1 MFRAAIA
8 ARAAIGRTR
17 GTGQRATILQ
27 SKGCEPVSADSFEP
41 KQESEPG
48 RMLDKSAATA
58 SDVAPSRAA
67 GLPEDAAAGERRR
80 VTIRYR
86 LACLVLA
93 CVLPVWLAVGLL
105 VSYNYEDRRS
115 TIESHM
121 LDTARALSLVVDR
134 ELASIQATLEA
145 LATSPSLTAGDFAAF
160 HSQARAV
167 LKQYP
172 GADIILADKTGQQ
185 LVNSFQPAG
194 VPLPKRNV
202 PDTVRRVYQTG
213 RPSITNM
220 FKGAVTGRP
229 LISVDVPVFRNGR
242 VVYDLALTTP
252 TDHFAI
258 VLSQQHLPPEWVGT
272 IIDGN
277 YVVVART
284 RFSEQLVGR
293 ATGQGLLQYL
303 VKAPE
308 GTAEIRNLENIP
320 VFASFSR
327 SAASGWAVVIGV
339 PRAQVRAEIWRW
351 LRWAVLGAAL
361 LSIVG
366 VALALLMG
374 RSIARSIQA
383 LIAPALALGR
393 GESISLGHLDLQETH
408 EVGESLARASQLLRQ
423 RAAERERAA
432 AVRRQAE
439 ELQRFNAELERSD
452 AEARAHA
459 AELDSIVEILR
470 ANEARLRLALDAAN
484 SGTWE
489 WDLQNNRYAWS
500 DEVWRLYGLDPQQ
513 GEPSYQKWSA
523 AIYELDRDLVQRALD
538 HAAQQA
544 TELNLEH
551 RILLPEGNFR
561 WVTLRARPICDA
573 SGSPLRFVGIAMD
586 TTERKQAEQALIRS
600 EKLASAGRMA
610 ATVAHEINNPLAAV
624 TYAVYL
630 ANSDPSLSA
639 QARNN
644 LQIAAQELERAT
656 ELTKRTLGFY
666 RERTTPSCFDL
677 REAVDGV
684 LSLFSPKLE
693 SAGIGVEKRYA
704 EIEPISG
711 VSGEIRQIVT
721 NLLSNSVD
729 ALVGRGKIYLRI
741 APFTKAGSR
750 FVRLTIADTGAG
762 IPSERLSR
770 VFEPFFTTKET
781 VGTGLGLWVTKE
793 LVQKHEGAIRV
804 RSRPGRGTVFCVILP
819 CCQGKGGENA
829 VPPDDPQERRARG

>member
-1 MFRAAIA
+1 
-8 ARAAIGRTR
+8 
-17 GTGQRATILQ
+17 
-27 SKGCEPVSADSFEP
+27 VSADSFEA

-48 RMLDKSAATA
+48 RMPDVRAASTSEVSA
-58 SDVAPSRAA
+58 SRAA
-67 GLPEDAAAGERRR
+67 GAPEQQPGEERRR

-105 VSYNYEDRRS
+105 VSYNYQDRRL

-121 LDTARALSLVVDR
+121 LDTARALTLVVDR

-145 LATSPSLTAGDFAAF
+145 LATSPSLTSGDFAAF

-172 GADIILADKTGQQ
+172 GADIILADATGQQ

-277 YVVVART
+277 NVVVART
-284 RFSEQLVGR
+284 RFSTELVGR
-293 ATGQGLLQYL
+293 GAGSLLQYL
-303 VKAPE
+303 VKASE

-374 RSIARSIQA
+374 RSIAWSIQA

-393 GESISLGHLDLQETH
+393 GESISLGHLDLRETH
-408 EVGESLARASQLLRQ
+408 AVGQSLDRASQLLRQ

-500 DEVWRLYGLDPQQ
+500 DEIWRLYGLDPQA
-513 GEPSYQKWSA
+513 GEPSPEKWLSA
-523 AIYELDRDLVQRALD
+523 IHTQDRDLVRRALND
-538 HAAQQA
+538 AAQQA

-551 RILLPEGNFR
+551 RVPLPDGSFR
-561 WVTLRARPICDA
+561 WVTLRGRPICDA
-573 SGSPLRFVGIAMD
+573 KGAPLRLVGIAMD
-586 TTERKQAEQALIRS
+586 TTARKQAEQALIRS

-677 REAVDGV
+677 RESVDSV
-684 LSLFSPKLE
+684 LNLFSPKLE

-704 EIEPISG
+704 EIGPISG

-721 NLLSNSVD
+721 NLLSNSID

-750 FVRLTIADTGAG
+750 FARLTIADTGTG
-762 IPSERLSR
+762 IAPERLPK

-793 LVQKHEGAIRV
+793 LVQKHDGAIRV
-804 RSRPGRGTVFCVILP
+804 RSRPGRGTVFCVFLP
-819 CCQGKGGENA
+819 ACS
-829 VPPDDPQERRARG
+829 D